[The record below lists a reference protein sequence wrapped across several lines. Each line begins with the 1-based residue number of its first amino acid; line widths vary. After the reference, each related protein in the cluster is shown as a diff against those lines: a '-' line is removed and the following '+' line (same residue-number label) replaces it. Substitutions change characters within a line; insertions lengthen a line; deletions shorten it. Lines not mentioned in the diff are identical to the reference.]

1 MRSARC
7 CPSVAIAAIG
17 AFALGALA
25 CGSDSIVKK
34 DSGVTSGAGGAAG
47 ATSTVGSDGSLGTDG
62 APAAGGAQGTGG
74 FGGTGGSFG
83 TGGATNT
90 GGTKID
96 AADAFAAL
104 DVGVD
109 ASGVDASALDA
120 DADSGAQ
127 PCSDAACR
135 SNQTCMLI
143 GGGPQPPCDP
153 PDDAG
158 TCPDWLVLVGS
169 CGGNGGP
176 SYRTP
181 GCTTPPDSPK
191 CYEVPDGCADP
202 CTCICG
208 QPRNLGCNPGP
219 GYLLCGRP

>member
-1 MRSARC
+1 MRSTRC
-7 CPSVAIAAIG
+7 CPSFAIAAIG

-34 DSGVTSGAGGAAG
+34 DSGVTSGTGGAAG

-74 FGGTGGSFG
+74 SFG

-90 GGTKID
+90 GGSKID
-96 AADAFAAL
+96 TADAFAAL
-104 DVGVD
+104 DGGVD
-109 ASGVDASALDA
+109 APMVDASAVDA

-127 PCSDAACR
+127 PCGDAACR

-158 TCPDWLVLVGS
+158 ACPDWLVLVGS

-176 SYRTP
+176 AYRTS